1 MYRLFCLHFC
11 ICKCTNNI
19 LNNNEISNIFTLID
33 EIINYY
39 IDKNTNSLTNTRDT
53 HI

>member
-1 MYRLFCLHFC
+1 MNT
-11 ICKCTNNI
+11 KQ
-19 LNNNEISNIFTLID
+19 ISNIFTLID